1 MRFRST
7 CISQRKKNNV
17 VYIVPVMIID
27 AVVVV
32 AKLFKVVGAVVVV
45 ENGVRVGVVVLL
57 EPVGGVGG
65 ADVAVI
71 AVRVDFEE
79 SLIIH

>member
-1 MRFRST
+1 M
-7 CISQRKKNNV
+7 ISDV
-17 VYIVPVMIID
+17 

-32 AKLFKVVGAVVVV
+32 VANVVKSVGAVVVVV

-65 ADVAVI
+65 ADVAVV

-79 SLIIH
+79 PSIITRRIH

>member
-1 MRFRST
+1 M
-7 CISQRKKNNV
+7 
-17 VYIVPVMIID
+17 
-27 AVVVV
+27 
-32 AKLFKVVGAVVVV
+32 FKVVGAVVVV
-45 ENGVRVGVVVLL
+45 ENGVRVGIVVLL